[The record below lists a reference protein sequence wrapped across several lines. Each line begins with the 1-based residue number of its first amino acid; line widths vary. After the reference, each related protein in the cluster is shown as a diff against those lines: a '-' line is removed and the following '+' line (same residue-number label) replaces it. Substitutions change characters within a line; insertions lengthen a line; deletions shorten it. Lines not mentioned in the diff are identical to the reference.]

1 MQRWLMYTECQ
12 GPRQERIPPEM
23 GVTPQVIDFSD
34 VPESGGRRFKKIRQ
48 EAGDYEATILKVEDS
63 PTKEGKEPQWLFT
76 IQVGRG
82 VYPYYVKSK
91 DKKQFWKIRQLLK
104 AAGLNVPSKRVKVDP
119 TKVVG
124 KKIAVTLEDDDYDG
138 KDQST
143 IDSVFPLSELNK
155 NVPDQDDDEEEVDD
169 EEVEETVDTEE
180 EDDEDEDDE
189 PPPPPKKKGKKK
201 KAAPAPTIDDD
212 ELDEI
217 EVEDL

>member
-1 MQRWLMYTECQ
+1 
-12 GPRQERIPPEM
+12 M

-34 VPESGGRRFKKIRQ
+34 VPESGGRRFKKVRQ
-48 EAGDYEATILKVEDS
+48 TAGDYPGVILKVEDS

-82 VYPYYVKSK
+82 IYPYYVKSN
-91 DKKQFWKIRQLLK
+91 DKKQFWKVRQLLK

-138 KDQST
+138 KEQST
-143 IDSVFPLSELNK
+143 IDSVFPLSELQEA
-155 NVPDQDDDEEEVDD
+155 VPDQDDDEEETED
-169 EEVEETVDTEE
+169 EVETET
-180 EDDEDEDDE
+180 DEDDE
-189 PPPPPKKKGKKK
+189 EEEETPPPAPKKKK
-201 KAAPAPTIDDD
+201 KAPAPAPTVDDD
-212 ELDEI
+212 DLDEL